1 MKHTNNLKKDLG
13 ITLIALVL
21 TIIILI
27 IISSV
32 SISMLVGQNGIFTK
46 AMEARDKTEQTAITE
61 QLEIAKLDYTLNN
74 DDNFSLKGF
83 IDYICSKPIGGYTVT
98 DNDKIDLTDAS
109 CYFTI
114 NAKWRYYSEQNGK
127 SIVISSIGKIDGNSV
142 TTVPTLTNDN
152 CEWALSITELTNQDV
167 TVTIKPLFDI
177 TGYSIQT
184 SKVNEDAEFE
194 NTDTQV
200 FSSNGTI
207 YARLIDTNGHVSAG
221 GSLSREITNIDK
233 TLPILEL
240 SINSKTVTITT
251 DVTNLYALQN
261 YEPNA
266 LRRNVDTWDIIG
278 TSKDLYEDVSS
289 TESGPIENSVTWKF
303 TKDDG
308 IYSKW
313 NGWQKSYD
321 GLWTANKDDLIIIS
335 GYYKTNVLVHK
346 HYHSTS
352 GPLVEDLGIQSLR
365 TPTWGY
371 YNVSR
376 IEDNE
381 TINAD
386 NQWHYF
392 YSILKLNENISNA
405 YIDSGPAWDYSIEPG
420 TMYINGLN
428 WRIVPSSN
436 TTAQNIHKIKYAS
449 GTQTAEYFKNGGGT
463 YSNGNQFTVSEAGT
477 YTIYVENAKGNGVV
491 KTVSIK

>member
-13 ITLIALVL
+13 ITLIALIL
-21 TIIILI
+21 TIIVLI
-27 IISSV
+27 ILSSV
-32 SISMLVGQNGIFTK
+32 IINMLVGQNGIFTR
-46 AMEARDKTEQTAITE
+46 AMEARDKTEQSAITE
-61 QLEIAKLDYTLNN
+61 QLEIAKLDYSLTN
-74 DDNFSLKGF
+74 DESFSLKGF
-83 IDYICSKPIGGYTVT
+83 IDYISSKSVGGYTVT
-98 DNDKIDLTDAS
+98 DSDKIDLNASS

-114 NAKWRYYSEQNGK
+114 NAKWLYYSEQNGK
-127 SIVISSIGKIDGNSV
+127 NITISSIGKIGEKL
-142 TTVPTLTNDN
+142 TPTVPTLTSENVQWLFSTTD
-152 CEWALSITELTNQDV
+152 LTSNDV
-167 TVTIKPLFDI
+167 TVTVNPTFDI
-177 TGYSIQT
+177 TGYTVQT
-184 SKVNEDAEFE
+184 SKSNDDSKFE
-194 NTDTQV
+194 NTNTQV
-200 FSSNGTI
+200 FTINGTI
-207 YARLIDTNGHVSAG
+207 YARLIDSNGQISAG
-221 GSLSREITNIDK
+221 GSISKEITNIDK
-233 TLPILEL
+233 TLPVLEL
-240 SINSKTVTITT
+240 NVNSKTVTITT
-251 DVTNLYALQN
+251 DVTNLYALKN

-313 NGWQKSYD
+313 NGWQRSYD

-335 GYYKTNVLVHK
+335 GYYKTNVLVHR

-352 GPLVEDLGIQSLR
+352 GPLIEDLNIHYVR

-371 YNVSR
+371 YNGSR

-405 YIDSGPAWDYSIEPG
+405 YIDSGPAWDYSTEPG

-436 TTAQNIHKIKYAS
+436 TTAQNIHKIKYAI
-449 GTQTAEYFKNGGGT
+449 GTQTTEYFKNGGGT
-463 YSNGNQFTVSEAGT
+463 YSNGNQFTVPSSGT
-477 YTIYVENAKGNGVV
+477 YTIYVENAIGNGVV
-491 KTVSIK
+491 KTISID